1 MVKGSWVKER
11 WWWFNLAGPQV
22 PTKAALLLLLLSW
35 TEKKT
40 YGERIMGQRKMVT
53 DYSQITVMGKTDLTW
68 GY

>member
-1 MVKGSWVKER
+1 
-11 WWWFNLAGPQV
+11 V